1 MFGRTEWHA
10 FWAERPV
17 SRVDL
22 PPTVIWNG
30 GVRMLTRSMLEGALA
45 SGWFGAGLP
54 EPARVRLAELARL
67 ATHPAGEVILH
78 EGAPVDALGVV
89 VDGRLAIRLNVPGRD
104 VVTVL
109 TVEPGDFIGWS
120 ALVPPHRAT
129 STVVA
134 IAPTTVVTFDGP
146 ELRAAFDAEPAL
158 AAAVLYRVL
167 EAVARRLEAT
177 RTQLL
182 DLFARSEGEPW

>member
-1 MFGRTEWHA
+1 
-10 FWAERPV
+10 
-17 SRVDL
+17 
-22 PPTVIWNG
+22 
-30 GVRMLTRSMLEGALA
+30 MLTRSMLDGALA

-54 EPARVRLAELARL
+54 EAARAQLADLAEL
-67 ATHPAGEVILH
+67 TSYPAAAVVIR
-78 EGAPVDALGVV
+78 EGARVDSFGVV

-129 STVVA
+129 STIVA
-134 IAPTTVVTFDGP
+134 LEPTTVITFDGSK
-146 ELRAAFDAEPAL
+146 LRSALDADPQL
-158 AAAVLYRVL
+158 AAAVLPRVL
-167 EAVARRLEAT
+167 EAVARRLAAT

-182 DLFARSEGEPW
+182 DLFARTEQDPW